1 MWTNFDVNVC
11 LPLCLYIWPKSLLK
25 QCKDRWITEFLIVI
39 ELVPLL
45 PHVCFILV
53 PTTLI
58 PCLLCSS
65 QLPLGQ
71 LQIRSASV
79 QEVDRSCDSDE
90 DYESGNRGFLSSHC
104 TLVVQPRDQ
113 SPTYLLIG
121 TKQEKVML
129 HWCHEDIGRC
139 EHPRAWGWLMTSCF
153 VSPLRTHGCITWQW
167 LPAAVQTLK
176 WEQSTSSWS
185 VNSSMQRETQVRNHV
200 MYINV

>member
-1 MWTNFDVNVC
+1 MWTNVNVNVC
-11 LPLCLYIWPKSLLK
+11 LPQYLYIWPKSLLK
-25 QCKDRWITEFLIVI
+25 QCKDCWITEFLIVI
-39 ELVPLL
+39 EFVPLL
-45 PHVCFILV
+45 QHVCLFYLSSHYFNSLF
-53 PTTLI
+53 TNW
-58 PCLLCSS
+58 CCSS

-129 HWCHEDIGRC
+129 HLCHEYIGEMWC
-139 EHPRAWGWLMTSCF
+139 I
-153 VSPLRTHGCITWQW
+153 LRHG
-167 LPAAVQTLK
+167 VD
-176 WEQSTSSWS
+176 
-185 VNSSMQRETQVRNHV
+185 
-200 MYINV
+200 